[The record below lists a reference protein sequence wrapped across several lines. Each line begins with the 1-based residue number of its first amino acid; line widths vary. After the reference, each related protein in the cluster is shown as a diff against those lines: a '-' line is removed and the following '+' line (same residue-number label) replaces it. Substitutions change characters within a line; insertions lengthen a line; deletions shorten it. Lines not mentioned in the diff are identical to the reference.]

1 MDRLTYDGLSAI
13 HYAYMVK
20 VLEVPKPTIFE
31 DVMGHAEWESTMD
44 EEMDA
49 LDANKTWE
57 LVDLPTG
64 KKSIGCKWVYKVKRR
79 LAYMKPH
86 QELCSL
92 LNML

>member
-20 VLEVPKPTIFE
+20 VLEVLEPAIFE
-31 DVMGHAEWESTMD
+31 DAMGNAEWESAMG

-57 LVDLPTG
+57 LVDLHPG
-64 KKSIGCKWVYKVKRR
+64 KKPIGYKWVYKVKRNSDASVSR
-79 LAYMKPH
+79 HKA
-86 QELCSL
+86 
-92 LNML
+92 